1 MQLYFSIQI
10 FLHMI
15 LRIFQ
20 AQDMNYLLNVS
31 VATEEHAA
39 KKAAEAVP
47 HPLTQIVERWG
58 GLSDELKRAVLAVVG
73 SHLLI

>member
-1 MQLYFSIQI
+1 
-10 FLHMI
+10 
-15 LRIFQ
+15 
-20 AQDMNYLLNVS
+20 MNYLLNVS

-39 KKAAEAVP
+39 KKAAEVVP

-73 SHLLI
+73 SKLQ